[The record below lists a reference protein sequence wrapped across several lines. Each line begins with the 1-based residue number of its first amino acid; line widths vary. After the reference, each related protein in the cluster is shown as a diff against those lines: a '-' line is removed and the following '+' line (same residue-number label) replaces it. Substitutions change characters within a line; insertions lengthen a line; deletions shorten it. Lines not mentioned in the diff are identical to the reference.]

1 LSEKVLIRNEEDF
14 VLFFKFF
21 FSKPYTLINLPAV
34 RKIIK
39 LLWDQFLF
47 SSLTVSAI
55 IANLRLWIF
64 GIAAPLNPNMNK
76 LHKTATERSE

>member
-1 LSEKVLIRNEEDF
+1 MTIKNEEDF

-34 RKIIK
+34 RKMIK

-47 SSLTVSAI
+47 SSLTIKAMFR
-55 IANLRLWIF
+55 NLKLWIF
-64 GIAAPLNPNMNK
+64 GIAAPLNPSMNK
-76 LHKTATERSE
+76 LHKYCAEKS